1 MRVLVLGGTGMLGFQ
16 LLKSGLKSDIEFFAV
31 VRNKNLMCEKMPSF
45 PLDNIYEIDDINNF
59 KVLSEILDS
68 INPEF
73 VINAIGI
80 IKQSNFGKNYI
91 ANIEINSLLPH
102 KLANLCES
110 RKIRLIHISTDCVFD
125 GAKGSYSL
133 NDKPNAIDLYGQSKY
148 LGEIDYGNHITLRTS
163 IIGHEISGNNYGLLE
178 WFLNSQVKV
187 KGYDKAIF
195 SGVTTLELSK
205 ILINVVLKKNSP
217 SGLFQLSSE
226 PINKFKLLELI
237 KKVYRKD
244 LEILPSDEIVINRS
258 LDGSHFNNIFKY
270 EVSAWGLMIE
280 ELKAEW
286 K

>member
-1 MRVLVLGGTGMLGFQ
+1 M
-16 LLKSGLKSDIEFFAV
+16 
-31 VRNKNLMCEKMPSF
+31 
-45 PLDNIYEIDDINNF
+45 
-59 KVLSEILDS
+59 
-68 INPEF
+68 
-73 VINAIGI
+73 
-80 IKQSNFGKNYI
+80 
-91 ANIEINSLLPH
+91 
-102 KLANLCES
+102 ANLCES

-217 SGLFQLSSE
+217 SGLFQAASE
-226 PINKFKLLELI
+226 PINKFKLLVLI
-237 KKVYRKD
+237 KKVYEKD
-244 LEILPSDEIVINRS
+244 IEILPSDEIVINRS